1 MKVLLAE
8 DNRDLN
14 RVITKWLKV
23 QQLAVDSV
31 YDGQEAWDY
40 VQVADYDLLILD
52 VMMPKLDGFSLLRKI
67 RNQGLTVPVLFLTA
81 KDALEDRVEGLDLGA
96 DDYLVKPF
104 EFEEL
109 LARVR
114 ALLRRQ
120 NRQVLANHISIGD
133 IIIELDKKQV
143 SREGKI
149 LDLTAKEYQVLDYL
163 ARHRGQIISRDQIR
177 EHVWGF
183 DYEGESN
190 LIDVLIKNIR
200 RKVDARDSASI
211 ITTKRGL
218 GYVILEDSN

>member
-40 VQVADYDLLILD
+40 LQVTDYDLLILD
-52 VMMPKLDGFSLLRKI
+52 VMMPVLDGFSLLQKI

-120 NRQVLANHISIGD
+120 HRQVLSNQLTINTIT
-133 IIIELDKKQV
+133 IELDKKQV
-143 SREGKI
+143 SRDGQL
-149 LDLTAKEYQVLDYL
+149 LDLTGKEYQVLEYL
-163 ARHRGQIISRDQIR
+163 ARHRGQIISREQIR

-200 RKVDARDSASI
+200 RKCDQSGEKSL

-218 GYVILEDSN
+218 GYVILERLD